1 MNELLDR
8 ILAAHGGMDRWNRYE
23 KVDATIVSGG
33 GFFALKGVLQDS
45 NPRRM
50 TVWLH
55 EERSSVLPYGAPD
68 QRTMFTPER
77 IAIEKLDGTLVAER
91 CPKVRSVVDRED
103 AMRNVERLS
112 HWYTGTR

>member
-1 MNELLDR
+1 M
-8 ILAAHGGMDRWNRYE
+8 
-23 KVDATIVSGG
+23 SGG
-33 GFFALKGVLQDS
+33 GFFALKGAPQDS

-50 TVWLH
+50 TAWLH

-91 CPKVRSVVDRED
+91 H
-103 AMRNVERLS
+103 A
-112 HWYTGTR
+112 GTRRVTPQGVLSMLWSA